1 MVEQRVMV
9 PGEVHPWTVAPTAS
23 PNLPTATQLLCS
35 FQGTRFEDHD
45 ILRTARALALLHGHR
60 ATLRDAHS
68 VAEVDDRRRELVE
81 DIDDWIIAWSAPRD
95 GDVLIHTE
103 TLGTVIDRMAGSWVD
118 ANQVVEIDGTR
129 DHQARKR
136 WHRLAEM
143 IDGYTELV
151 TELLG
156 GSRRLPGRL

>member
-1 MVEQRVMV
+1 MLEQSVMV
-9 PGEVHPWTVAPTAS
+9 PGDVHARTAAATAS

-60 ATLRDAHS
+60 MTLRDARS

-81 DIDDWIIAWSAPRD
+81 DIDDWIVAWSAPRD

-103 TLGTVIDRMAGSWVD
+103 TLGAVIDRMAWRWVD
-118 ANQVVEIDGTR
+118 ANQAVEIDGAR
-129 DHQARKR
+129 ERQARKR

-143 IDGYTELV
+143 IDGYTELI
-151 TELLG
+151 TELLRG
-156 GSRRLPGRL
+156 RRRLPGRP